1 MVVAADWMSGGS
13 QVITASW
20 DRQAILYD
28 VETGEQINALT
39 GNKICVIFSD
49 GSGWGWGLSSE
60 IKYTLWLHILHSI

>member
-39 GNKICVIFSD
+39 GNKICDIQ
-49 GSGWGWGLSSE
+49 
-60 IKYTLWLHILHSI
+60 